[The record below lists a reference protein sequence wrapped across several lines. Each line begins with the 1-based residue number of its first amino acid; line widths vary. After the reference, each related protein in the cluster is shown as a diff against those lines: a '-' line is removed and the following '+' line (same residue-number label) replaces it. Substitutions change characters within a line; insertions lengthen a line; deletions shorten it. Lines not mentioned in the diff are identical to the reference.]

1 MVCVLD
7 PYFLL
12 TYILEESYEFLMNNM
27 LIQNR
32 IAIVNVL
39 EKIDLGDQLRHFLA
53 IFESHAA
60 R

>member
-1 MVCVLD
+1 MQ
-7 PYFLL
+7 
-12 TYILEESYEFLMNNM
+12 
-27 LIQNR
+27 IQNR
-32 IAIVNVL
+32 IAVVYIS

>member
-1 MVCVLD
+1 
-7 PYFLL
+7 
-12 TYILEESYEFLMNNM
+12 M
-27 LIQNR
+27 LIQDKL
-32 IAIVNVL
+32 ATVNVS

>member
-1 MVCVLD
+1 
-7 PYFLL
+7 
-12 TYILEESYEFLMNNM
+12 M
-27 LIQNR
+27 LIQNK
-32 IAIVNVL
+32 IAIVNVT